1 MADTSLATVPE
12 QQLAHR
18 FGNLCARSVEVVS
31 VADRTF
37 EIPRDPDGNLIRP
50 VDENGKTTMSD
61 AEWNLHCDAMKST
74 RNMPGYLVAHYNRVE
89 TAQKLAGLKGAE
101 LPKIAQ
107 YVVNVT
113 MQQRPEYPVIDVTP
127 VDEGK

>member
-31 VADRTF
+31 VADRTH
-37 EIPRDPDGNLIRP
+37 ELARDPDTGALIRP
-50 VDENGKTTMSD
+50 PGMKDSD
-61 AEWNLHCDAMKST
+61 WNLHCDAMEST

-127 VDEGK
+127 IDECK

>member
-1 MADTSLATVPE
+1 MASPDLATVPE
-12 QQLAHR
+12 QQLAQR
-18 FGNLCARSVEVVS
+18 FGNLCARSVEVIQ
-31 VADRTF
+31 VADRTH
-37 EIPRDPDGNLIRP
+37 ELSRDPETGDLIRP
-50 VDENGKTTMSD
+50 PGMKDSD
-61 AEWNLHCDAMKST
+61 WNLHCDAMKST

-113 MQQRPEYPVIDVTP
+113 MQEKPKYPVIDVTP